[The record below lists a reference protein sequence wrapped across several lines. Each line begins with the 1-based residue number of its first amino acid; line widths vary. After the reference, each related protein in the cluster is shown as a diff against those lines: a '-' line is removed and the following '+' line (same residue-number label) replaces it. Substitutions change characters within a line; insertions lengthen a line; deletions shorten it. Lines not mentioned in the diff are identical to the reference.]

1 MKAER
6 AKEIIDSP
14 NMIGVLYEGSK
25 VFIQTVNDETEIA
38 RIHPLDNPEYVQD
51 VPVNELK
58 EVH

>member
-1 MKAER
+1 METQR

-14 NMIGVLYEGSK
+14 KTINVLYEGDK

-51 VPVNELK
+51 VPVANLK